1 MSKSILYTVEK
12 IIDGL
17 QELKINDL
25 TNIEAHNKRVD
36 YWAEELRNYV
46 TSYGKCADI
55 ISRAAALLGKEKS

>member
-36 YWAEELRNYV
+36 
-46 TSYGKCADI
+46 
-55 ISRAAALLGKEKS
+55 

>member
-1 MSKSILYTVEK
+1 
-12 IIDGL
+12 L

-46 TSYGKCADI
+46 KSYGKCADI
-55 ISRAAALLGKEKS
+55 ISRAVALLEKEKP